1 MIKIELRKK
10 IQDALER
17 MTCRNIEF
25 SNGEEN
31 KTTVR
36 FDCDTLLSFVLDTE
50 DWKYTGIQP
59 NDAGHQ
65 KYKIEFR
72 K

>member
-1 MIKIELRKK
+1 MIKEELKKK
-10 IQDALER
+10 IEDTLKR
-17 MTCRNIEF
+17 MTCKNIVF
-25 SNGEEN
+25 SNGEEG

-36 FDCDTLLSFVLDTE
+36 FDCDTLLSFVMDTE
-50 DWKYTGIQP
+50 DWKYAGIQP
-59 NDAGHQ
+59 NDQGTQ